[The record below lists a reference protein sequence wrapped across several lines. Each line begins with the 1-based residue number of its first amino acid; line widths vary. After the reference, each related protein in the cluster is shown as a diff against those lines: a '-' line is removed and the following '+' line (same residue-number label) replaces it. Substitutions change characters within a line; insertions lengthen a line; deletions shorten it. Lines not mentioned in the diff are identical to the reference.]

1 MQDIKHKIGV
11 KVSGKWYDVELDG
24 TYITLKQ
31 SFQYDAWL
39 GMAATVPL
47 LLVMSVNIRC
57 AVLLFKQINWAQS
70 YCSKVIG
77 TVEFSKFCMN
87 SRLPILL
94 IHTEKTMISSQTT
107 KFYKM
112 PITG

>member
-1 MQDIKHKIGV
+1 
-11 KVSGKWYDVELDG
+11 
-24 TYITLKQ
+24 
-31 SFQYDAWL
+31 
-39 GMAATVPL
+39 
-47 LLVMSVNIRC
+47 
-57 AVLLFKQINWAQS
+57 
-70 YCSKVIG
+70 
-77 TVEFSKFCMN
+77 MN